1 MFRYT
6 PAFPVRPGDKI
17 YRLQWLVPLEHI
29 RHVDLLR
36 PWYQARTGDLRY
48 SYHYYNCTS
57 HSLHCNNTF
66 LYPRFKPQLA
76 RWAVLFQAAAASPAA
91 TEVARLLCVLVW
103 PLGGTSSRT
112 PGIP

>member
-66 LYPRFKPQLA
+66 LYPRFNKPQLA
-76 RWAVLFQAAAASPAA
+76 LHAGLFYFELPQPAPP
-91 TEVARLLCVLVW
+91 LLKWPVCCVF
-103 PLGGTSSRT
+103 R
-112 PGIP
+112 